1 MRSLNEDIDTL
12 GRCLGAVLL
21 EQEGQA
27 FFDLEERVRTQTK
40 KLREQGADTSPMQPL
55 LAAVS
60 TEDAVRLVQAFSS
73 YFLLINLAEEHERVR
88 RAAHR
93 ERAHGEGLTQAL
105 LMLKE
110 DGHTAKSAGE
120 LIASI
125 DLGLTFTAHPTEMR
139 RRTVRGHLEAIS
151 KAIPELQSPTAVE
164 EITAHVEALWST
176 PPLRQRQPTVHDE
189 VNAGLAYVD
198 VLSSVLPSLE
208 RELNA
213 AFVQVFGPAPA
224 LALPLSFHSW
234 MGGDRDGNPFVT
246 PEVTRETF
254 ALHAERARTTLL
266 RQISNAFG
274 ELSQNIEGGGPD
286 EPFRAVLADAHRKLS
301 AKVLFDVEAV
311 TTGLVRDV
319 RAAHQSRS
327 ADWFAL
333 PLKVQSRIFGLHLVS
348 LDIREHSKLTGEAV
362 ETLLGFAGI
371 EGYGAL
377 PEEKKVEVLR
387 KELATQRPLLPVG
400 TAVPEALTLVLE
412 PLRAA
417 RKAMAA
423 AGPRA
428 FGHYIVSMSEQASDL
443 LEVLVLAREKG
454 VCLVPVP
461 LFETLA
467 DLQRA
472 PEVMK
477 AVLAMPEYRAALQG
491 QVQEV
496 MIGYSDSNK
505 DAGFVAANWALH
517 EAQREIAQVCADAG
531 VRHRF
536 FHGRGTSVGRGGG
549 PMARGILGQ
558 PAGTIG
564 AGIRI
569 TEQGEALGD
578 KYSHPA
584 LARRNLEQ
592 GLYGLLLA
600 AGRKPQAV
608 KPEWSKA
615 LDAASRQSVGL
626 YRALVTDPGFLPFF
640 EAVTPIR
647 EISKLRIASRPV
659 RRPGPALLANLRA
672 IPWVM
677 AWTQCRAI
685 VPGWLG
691 LGASLESIGVD
702 LAREMYAQWPF
713 FRSMLDNAQTG
724 LAKSDMQI
732 FRAYRTLST
741 DDTLGVQ
748 LEASFERAV
757 KAVEGVLGG
766 SLLSNEPRL
775 QRSILLRNPYI
786 EPIHRLQVELLR
798 RARAMPAEAPL
809 PEDLERA
816 LVLSLHGI
824 AAGMRNTG

>member
-1 MRSLNEDIDTL
+1 MSTLSDVVDTL
-12 GRCLGAVLL
+12 GRCLGAVLR
-21 EQEGQA
+21 EQEGA
-27 FFDLEERVRTQTK
+27 EFFALEERVRLQTK
-40 KLREQGADTSPMQPL
+40 QLREANADTAPMQKV

-60 TEDAVRLVQAFSS
+60 TEDAARLVQAFSS

-88 RAAHR
+88 KAASYDQPRR
-93 ERAHGEGLTQAL
+93 EDLRQAL
-105 LMLKE
+105 MKLKE
-110 DGHTAKSAGE
+110 DGHSPQSAAT
-120 LIASI
+120 LIQSV

-151 KAIPELQSPTAVE
+151 RAVPLLPAPLAVE
-164 EITAHVEALWST
+164 EIAAHVEALWNT
-176 PPLRQRQPTVHDE
+176 PPLRQRQPTVNDE

-198 VLSSVLPSLE
+198 VLASVLPGLE

-213 AFVQVFGPAPA
+213 SFTEVFGASQP
-224 LALPLSFHSW
+224 LSLPLSFHSW
-234 MGGDRDGNPFVT
+234 IGGDRDGNPFVT
-246 PEVTRETF
+246 PEVTQQTL
-254 ALHAERARTTLL
+254 AVHADRARTTLMN
-266 RQISNAFG
+266 QVSNAFG
-274 ELSQNIEGGGPD
+274 ELSQTLGGTD
-286 EPFRAVLADAHRKLS
+286 EPFRVLLAEAHRKL
-301 AKVLFDVEAV
+301 ANREPIDTEAFA
-311 TTGLVRDV
+311 TGLVEATRSSK
-319 RAAHQSRS
+319 QLRS

-333 PLKVQSRIFGLHLVS
+333 PLKVQARIFGLHLAS

-362 ETLLGFAGI
+362 GQLLAFAGV
-371 EGYGAL
+371 
-377 PEEKKVEVLR
+377 EKYVGLKEAEKTAVLR
-387 KELATQRPLLPVG
+387 TELATQRPLLPVG
-400 TAVPEALTLVLE
+400 TVMSKELASVVE

-417 RKAMAA
+417 AN

-428 FGHYIVSMSEQASDL
+428 FGRYVVSMSEQPSDL
-443 LEVLVLAREKG
+443 LEVLVLARETG
-454 VCLVPVP
+454 VKLVPVP

-467 DLQRA
+467 DLENA

-477 AVLAMPEYRAALQG
+477 ALFAMPEYQAALKG
-491 QVQEV
+491 QVQEI

-517 EAQREIAQVCADAG
+517 EAQRKLAQVCADAG
-531 VRHRF
+531 VTHRF

-592 GLYGLLLA
+592 GLHALLVA
-600 AGRKPQAV
+600 AGRKGNPV
-608 KPEWSKA
+608 KAEWTKA
-615 LDAASRQSVGL
+615 LEAAAKESVGI
-626 YRALVTDPGFLPFF
+626 YRALVTDEGFLPFF
-640 EAVTPIR
+640 EAVTPIL
-647 EISKLRIASRPV
+647 EISRLRIASRPV
-659 RRPGPALLANLRA
+659 RRPGPAQLSNLRA

-685 VPGWLG
+685 VPAWLG

-713 FRSMLDNAQTG
+713 FRSMLDNAQSG
-724 LAKSDMQI
+724 LAKSDMTI
-732 FRAYRTLST
+732 FRAYRTLCT
-741 DDTLGVQ
+741 DDTLGERV
-748 LEASFERAV
+748 EAHFDRAV
-757 KAVEGVLGG
+757 TAVEAVLNGP
-766 SLLSNEPRL
+766 LLSNEPRL
-775 QRSILLRNPYI
+775 QRSITLRNPYI

-798 RARAMPAEAPL
+798 RTRELPPDAAL
-809 PEDLERA
+809 PEPLERA
-816 LVLSLHGI
+816 LILSLHGV